1 MEASTNR
8 YAVVT
13 GANKG
18 IGLEICRQL
27 ASSGVVVVLTS
38 RDEKRGLEAIQKLKD
53 SGLSNYVVFHQLDV
67 SDPSSIFALANFIKT
82 QFGKLDV
89 LVNNAGVPGAIID
102 GDALRASGFGKAI
115 AQINWNEITTQTY
128 EVAEA
133 CIETNYYGAKRMV
146 EAHIDLLQ
154 LSDSPRIVNVS
165 SSMGKIE
172 RASNEWAR
180 EILSDPENI
189 TEEKV
194 DGIMKAF
201 LADFKDGS
209 TEAKG
214 WPAFMPA
221 YSISKAAMNA
231 YTRILAKKY
240 PSIVVNCVCP
250 GFVKTDIN
258 FNTGILSVEEGA
270 ESPVKLALLPNGGP
284 SGCFF
289 VRKEESEF

>member
-1 MEASTNR
+1 MEGSTKR

-18 IGLEICRQL
+18 IGFEICRQL
-27 ASSGVVVVLTS
+27 ASNGIVVVLTS
-38 RDEKRGLEAIQKLKD
+38 RDEKRGLEAIHKLKD
-53 SGLSNYVVFHQLDV
+53 SGLSDYLVFHQLDV
-67 SDPSSIFALANFIKT
+67 SDPSSVLALANFVKT
-82 QFGKLDV
+82 QFGKLDI

-102 GDALRASGFGKAI
+102 GDALRASGFGKEGV
-115 AQINWNEITTQTY
+115 QVNWSEIMTQPY

-165 SSMGKIE
+165 SSMGKLE
-172 RASNEWAR
+172 RMSNEWAR
-180 EILSDPENI
+180 GILSDPENI
-189 TEEKV
+189 TEDKLE
-194 DGIMKAF
+194 GIMKAF
-201 LADFKDGS
+201 LADSKDGS
-209 TEAKG
+209 SEAKG

-231 YTRILAKKY
+231 YTRILAKKH
-240 PSIVVNCVCP
+240 PSIAANCVCP
-250 GFVKTDIN
+250 GFVQTDIN
-258 FNTGILSVEEGA
+258 FNTGILPVEEGA